1 MQRTGYLLPL
11 TLTGSLWLKGLN
23 PHLPGISCPLRAL
36 TGIPCPTCFLTRA
49 TSSALTGDLNG
60 SLQWHLFGPL
70 TAAGLIGWSVLSIR
84 QKRLMPRG
92 VRAGPLLLT
101 VGLLMIYWLLRLGF
115 GAWPSA

>member
-1 MQRTGYLLPL
+1 MH
-11 TLTGSLWLKGLN
+11 

-49 TSSALTGDLNG
+49 TSSALTGDLYG

-84 QKRLMPRG
+84 QKRLIPRG
-92 VRAGPLLLT
+92 IRAGPLLLLG
-101 VGLLMIYWLLRLGF
+101 GLLMIYWLLRLGF
-115 GAWPSA
+115 GAWPSE